1 MTCLIFG
8 IPSRRSYMFFFN
20 RVLLRG
26 IIAKHAKT
34 KTKTIRLGG
43 FNHLEQIWKSMGR
56 IIPYMKWKI
65 SAMIETTNQYTYCH
79 GKKKHGISHGLV
91 FQPTSGADFQTPL
104 QLSSKTARWKAWE
117 LSRLKSY
124 HSRLPL
130 ATQARSLLDVCDALR
145 GFAAFRPHNCM
156 IRSVACSLS
165 NN

>member
-1 MTCLIFG
+1 MWGVSFFRPKFLKLPKWKPMTCLNLRDPIKTF
-8 IPSRRSYMFFFN
+8 IHVFFN

-79 GKKKHGISHGLV
+79 GKKKHGMVCSINIIYYAKNMILLFKGQLKLPRTVGLDCLDRYW
-91 FQPTSGADFQTPL
+91 FFRTRIRPNSG
-104 QLSSKTARWKAWE
+104 
-117 LSRLKSY
+117 
-124 HSRLPL
+124 
-130 ATQARSLLDVCDALR
+130 R
-145 GFAAFRPHNCM
+145 GRC
-156 IRSVACSLS
+156 RACKHC
-165 NN
+165 

>member
-1 MTCLIFG
+1 MTCLNLRDLIKTF
-8 IPSRRSYMFFFN
+8 IHVFFN